1 MFVTSKCVLYREVIA
16 IVFLYRVA
24 LIRVSIYCTRREPKF
39 KTTTNE
45 AYNVVKEMEEGGGK
59 DDGYETPH
67 HHLDS
72 VLSTSTDV
80 IASVE
85 DSIYE
90 N

>member
-1 MFVTSKCVLYREVIA
+1 MFVTSKCVLYREVFA

-24 LIRVSIYCTRREPKF
+24 LVRVSIYCTRREPKF
-39 KTTTNE
+39 KTTANE
-45 AYNVVKEMEEGGGK
+45 AYNVMKEREEGGTG
-59 DDGYETPH
+59 DGYETPH

-80 IASVE
+80 IASIE
-85 DSIYE
+85 DSTYE

>member
-1 MFVTSKCVLYREVIA
+1 MSFIERFLLLCSFIEWLLLE
-16 IVFLYRVA
+16 FLYTA
-24 LIRVSIYCTRREPKF
+24 RREPKF
-39 KTTTNE
+39 KTTANE
-45 AYNVVKEMEEGGGK
+45 AYNVVKEMEEEGGTG
-59 DDGYETPH
+59 DGYETPH